1 MQQNTSVFHVSL
13 THLRELSGIPSFSL
27 FLQTIC
33 ISSPYNT
40 QPLAPWDLWANSVKT
55 ELETSTDDD
64 ILSPLF
70 LPVPI
75 STYSLTHLRTNTSAP
90 MAIILLRENSKVWF
104 HVSLTHPGHF
114 TSCLH
119 YSKLLYLVV
128 ICWCVIT
135 FLLKSSVMWLKLY
148 WCGLVFVFF
157 HTICIVFIY
166 WGWKQWTTTSSFRFF
181 FKRPT
186 QTAHPQTLQRPRHD
200 HRARRQAWKT
210 CSSYGTLMLTLKTPL
225 DQLSMCVRAQTNPS
239 HL

>member
-40 QPLAPWDLWANSVKT
+40 QPLAPWDLWANSVKA

-114 TSCLH
+114 TSCLQIALFSGYMLVCH
-119 YSKLLYLVV
+119 YFSFKKFSDVVETLLMWFGFCFFPYNLHSVH
-128 ICWCVIT
+128 
-135 FLLKSSVMWLKLY
+135 LLRV
-148 WCGLVFVFF
+148 
-157 HTICIVFIY
+157 
-166 WGWKQWTTTSSFRFF
+166 
-181 FKRPT
+181 
-186 QTAHPQTLQRPRHD
+186 
-200 HRARRQAWKT
+200 KT
-210 CSSYGTLMLTLKTPL
+210 VNYNK
-225 DQLSMCVRAQTNPS
+225 
-239 HL
+239 